1 MCGPTHAALGVQA
14 ARRSKVQVV
23 RVSNLK
29 PAMDWTGGARCRRLM
44 DPTESGKKEVFQALY
59 EVRLGRWGA
68 FLPFVRSAVRGG
80 VFLSVALHAWCHR
93 LSYRSCTYMLAS

>member
-1 MCGPTHAALGVQA
+1 
-14 ARRSKVQVV
+14 
-23 RVSNLK
+23 
-29 PAMDWTGGARCRRLM
+29 M

-93 LSYRSCTYMLAS
+93 FFISFVYIYVG